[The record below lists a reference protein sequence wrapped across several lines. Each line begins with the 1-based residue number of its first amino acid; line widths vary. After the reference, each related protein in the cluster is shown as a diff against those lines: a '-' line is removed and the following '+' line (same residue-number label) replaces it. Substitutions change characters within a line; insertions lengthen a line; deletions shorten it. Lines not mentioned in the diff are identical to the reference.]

1 MSGLSL
7 SEAPVLELIKEQKL
21 YELLPGSRPEDS
33 FEATGVCRKDEH
45 FFVIFD
51 DTPHIARLH
60 SSLTESH
67 EDNILFRRMVQTVG
81 YVDITYV
88 EKIRQFLILTKPK
101 KDKGGNHRPKINEYT
116 ADLQFLD
123 ADWVDFTLKGND
135 RRLEGVEVVHYD
147 GQEYFL
153 GLCEGNKCKS
163 GRKGRKPGGGRIH
176 VFQNEG
182 IIWAH
187 KETIKLPKKLQFED
201 YTSMAIRNR
210 RVAIVSQVTSAV
222 WVGHFQENDWDFV
235 DEGKVYNFPKN
246 KSGNTKY
253 CNIEGV
259 DWFDDEEL
267 VVVSNRRKLGQ
278 NRRCQQ
284 TDQSIHIFKIPEI
297 IESPT

>member
-7 SEAPVLELIKEQKL
+7 SEAPSLELVKEQKL
-21 YELLPGSRPEDS
+21 YELLPGSSPDDS

-60 SSLTESH
+60 VTLTIGH
-67 EDNILFRRMVQTVG
+67 DDNILFRRMVQTVG

-123 ADWVDFTLKGND
+123 ADWVDFPLEGND
-135 RRLEGVEVVHYD
+135 RRLEGLEMVHYD

-182 IIWAH
+182 TIWAH
-187 KETIKLPKKLQFED
+187 KETINLPKELQFVD
-201 YTSMAIRNR
+201 YTAMAVRER
-210 RVAIVSQVTSAV
+210 QVAIVSQLTSAI
-222 WVGHFQENDWDFV
+222 WVGQFQGSGWDFV
-235 DEGKVYNFPKN
+235 DDGRVYVFPKSKKDN
-246 KSGNTKY
+246 IAY

-259 DWFDDEEL
+259 DWSDTGEL
-267 VVVSNRRKLGQ
+267 VVVSNRRKRGQ
-278 NRRCQQ
+278 NRRCQK
-284 TDQSIHIFKIPEI
+284 TDQSIHIFKVPEI
-297 IESPT
+297 I

>member
-1 MSGLSL
+1 MSGLLL
-7 SEAPVLELIKEQKL
+7 SEAPALELIKEQKL
-21 YELLPGSRPEDS
+21 YQLLPGSSPADS
-33 FEATGVCRKDEH
+33 FEATGVSRKGEH

-60 SSLTESH
+60 NSLTVGH

-88 EKIRQFLILTKPK
+88 EHIRQFLILTKPK

-123 ADWVDFTLKGND
+123 ADWVDFTLEGND
-135 RRLEGVEVVHYD
+135 RRLEGLEMVYFN

-153 GLCEGNKCKS
+153 GLCEGNKCYS

-182 IIWAH
+182 IIWAY
-187 KETIKLPKKLQFED
+187 KETIKLPKELQFED
-201 YTSMAIRNR
+201 YTSMAVLDR
-210 RVAIVSQVTSAV
+210 RVAIASQLTSAV
-222 WVGHFQENDWDFV
+222 WIGDFQEDSWELV
-235 DEGKVYNFPKN
+235 DEGKVYEFPKN
-246 KSGNTKY
+246 RNGYTIY

-259 DWFDDEEL
+259 TWSEAGEL
-267 VVVSNRRKLGQ
+267 VVVSNQRRRGQ
-278 NRRCQQ
+278 NRRCRK

-297 IESPT
+297 IDSPN